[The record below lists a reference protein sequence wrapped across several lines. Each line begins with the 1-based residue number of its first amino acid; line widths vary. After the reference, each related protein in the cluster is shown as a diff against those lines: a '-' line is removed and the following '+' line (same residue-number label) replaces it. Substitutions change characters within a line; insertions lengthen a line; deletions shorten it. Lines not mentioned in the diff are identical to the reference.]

1 MGSTR
6 YNGKYK
12 VQCEVQSTMRST
24 KYNLR
29 DTVMFLVLIYVVLC
43 PLFFVL
49 CSLSFVLIY
58 VVLCK
63 LYFVLIYVVLCT
75 FKSFKSLMHPKC
87 EKKLTEI
94 FDVTMS
100 QCHNVTKLKL
110 PPCNTARWELTK
122 HRAEKPIVR
131 MNEGHKKVRS
141 EK

>member
-1 MGSTR
+1 MG
-6 YNGKYK
+6 
-12 VQCEVQSTMRST
+12 ST

-29 DTVMFLVLIYVVLC
+29 DTVMLLALIYVVLC

-49 CSLSFVLIY
+49 IYVVHCSLSFVLIY
-58 VVLCK
+58 VVLC
-63 LYFVLIYVVLCT
+63 T
-75 FKSFKSLMHPKC
+75 FKSLKSLMHPKC

-131 MNEGHKKVRS
+131 MNEGHKK
-141 EK
+141 